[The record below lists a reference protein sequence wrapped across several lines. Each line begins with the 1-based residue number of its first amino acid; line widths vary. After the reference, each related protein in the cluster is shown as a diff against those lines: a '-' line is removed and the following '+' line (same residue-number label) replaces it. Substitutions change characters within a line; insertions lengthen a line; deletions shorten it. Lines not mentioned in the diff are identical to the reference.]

1 MTASLKKPIFFTIL
15 IGGIA
20 FLILYKIFSKDEEKK
35 GPAAGPMAQKVA
47 VRVFPVN
54 QQAFSNKIV
63 ATGSV
68 QPDEQVEIISEI
80 SGKITN
86 INFEEGKRVL
96 KGQVLATINAAE
108 LRAGLAKLQSNLKL
122 YKQMEA
128 RQRQLLEKE
137 YISQQ
142 EYDQAINQL
151 RTSEADIQAQQALLA
166 KATLRAPFTG
176 VIGLRNVS
184 EGAFVGPNTQIATLV
199 STQPVKIDFS
209 IPSRYSAA
217 VHVGDSVRFSIEG
230 TPESYKAI
238 IYALEPQID
247 PNTRTQQ
254 VRARYH
260 NKNQNVLPGSFVRV
274 EVPLKEM
281 PDAILIPTEA
291 VMPELNG
298 HKVFVVQNGKAQ
310 AKQVK
315 IGFRSDRLIQ
325 ITEGLQPGDSVIS
338 SGILQVKPGADV
350 VVQGVDSVKSN

>member
-1 MTASLKKPIFFTIL
+1 
-15 IGGIA
+15 
-20 FLILYKIFSKDEEKK
+20 
-35 GPAAGPMAQKVA
+35 
-47 VRVFPVN
+47 
-54 QQAFSNKIV
+54 
-63 ATGSV
+63 
-68 QPDEQVEIISEI
+68 
-80 SGKITN
+80 
-86 INFEEGKRVL
+86 
-96 KGQVLATINAAE
+96 
-108 LRAGLAKLQSNLKL
+108 
-122 YKQMEA
+122 
-128 RQRQLLEKE
+128 
-137 YISQQ
+137 
-142 EYDQAINQL
+142 
-151 RTSEADIQAQQALLA
+151 
-166 KATLRAPFTG
+166 
-176 VIGLRNVS
+176 
-184 EGAFVGPNTQIATLV
+184 
-199 STQPVKIDFS
+199 
-209 IPSRYSAA
+209 
-217 VHVGDSVRFSIEG
+217 
-230 TPESYKAI
+230 